1 MRMLPHSKGELEAY
15 IIGFAFTSI
24 SVFVFCYV
32 PDHLRIYFDSRIYAI
47 NFVGNASIFLSVNK
61 G

>member
-1 MRMLPHSKGELEAY
+1 MRMSPHSKGDMEEY
-15 IIGFAFTSI
+15 IIGLVFTSI

-47 NFVGNASIFLSVNK
+47 KFVGNTSIFLSVKK